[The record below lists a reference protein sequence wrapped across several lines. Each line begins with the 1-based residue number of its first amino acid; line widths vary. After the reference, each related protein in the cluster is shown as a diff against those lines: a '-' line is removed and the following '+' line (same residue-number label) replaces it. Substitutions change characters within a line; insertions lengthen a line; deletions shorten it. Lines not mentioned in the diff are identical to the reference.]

1 MGDRKRTYLW
11 WIVPLLFGII
21 LGWFL
26 LGWLIAPVKWTGGG
40 LQDLDPSV
48 QQVYVVT
55 ASEAFAQTQD
65 SAKAIERLQAM
76 GSPAEVA
83 ALASDAVA
91 SAEASGDLVT
101 ADRVRAMAAAVG
113 LQLTAPETP
122 PPAAPGAT
130 DEAQGGGN
138 GGLLTA
144 LGLLLILGGIALAAW
159 LLLRRRAAPEE
170 DVTGE
175 GDSQVGAVSAA
186 APAAGRGSAPVATSA
201 AAEPAGQRFRAEFSQ
216 GDKTFDESFDIEG
229 PDGTYLGECGVTIS
243 ETVDGDPDRAT
254 ALEVWLFDKSD
265 IRTVTKVLMS
275 DYAYGNPPLREKLS
289 SRGDAVLL
297 GQGIGFVL
305 DAQTLRLAGKV
316 LDMEYDQGSA
326 PPSSS
331 IRHLLVELRVI
342 QQAMAG

>member
-1 MGDRKRTYLW
+1 MGDRRRTYLW
-11 WIVPLLFGII
+11 WIVPLLFGLI

-26 LGWLIAPVKWTGGG
+26 LGWLIAPVSWTNAS
-40 LQDLDPSV
+40 LQDLDPTLKKA
-48 QQVYVVT
+48 YVVT
-55 ASEAFAQTQD
+55 AAEAFAQTQD
-65 SAKAIERLQAM
+65 GAKVIERLQAL
-76 GSPAEVA
+76 GSQADVA
-83 ALASDAVA
+83 QLASDAVA

-113 LQLTAPETP
+113 LALDVPVIPTP
-122 PPAAPGAT
+122 LPDGVAGQT
-130 DEAQGGGN
+130 QEGGN
-138 GGLLTA
+138 SGALTA
-144 LGLLLILGGIALAAW
+144 LGLLLIAGGIALAAW

-170 DVTGE
+170 DTYE
-175 GDSQVGAVSAA
+175 EADLPA
-186 APAAGRGSAPVATSA
+186 APLASPVAGRAATPAVA

-243 ETVDGDPDRAT
+243 ETVGGDPDRAT

-297 GQGIGFVL
+297 GTGIGFVL

-316 LDMEYDQGSA
+316 MEMEYDQSSA
-326 PPSSS
+326 PPSST
-331 IRHLLVELRVI
+331 IRHMMVELRVI
-342 QQAMAG
+342 QQPPAG